1 MSDSY
6 AKLIVKIDSA
16 NSVYRVFGI
25 IVLVFVLGYTTSA
38 FAEEPR
44 LATFHETATILVDQ
58 RMSNNV
64 TASVSLQT
72 TSLHEFQIPEALDQK
87 IRNNTD
93 IVAVVI
99 TNENQ
104 CVLGVH
110 DDICILVNVRRIE
123 GEGGIQAAQ
132 QKARQAG
139 DAIIP
144 DINEFFGFNTKFHS
158 TFIHYDDKAN
168 QALGTQGQV
177 SGRGTISA
185 VYTTSFQNTD
195 FMFNRVSSALIPSQ
209 IRSLGGFYDIAQ
221 ALSKDDSSR
230 MTFTILPQGPHS
242 VMQLKVSENY
252 PGMANKIAQVEPLKY
267 LKVSEVKK
275 SDYYKVGFFPL
286 NSIVQVV
293 ILPKDESA
301 EASAS
306 SVIGAITKNNQTI
319 PSDLEKSGWFFN
331 SNSGKKIEAMYL
343 FGKEFSADS
352 ADLRITF
359 GKETFPAISTSI
371 GLTEIAIL
379 IGIGAAAAGAVV
391 YYLKGIRA
399 K

>member
-1 MSDSY
+1 M
-6 AKLIVKIDSA
+6 
-16 NSVYRVFGI
+16 YRSFGI
-25 IVLVFVLGYTTSA
+25 IFAVLALFYGASA

-58 RMSNNV
+58 RLSNNV

-72 TSLHEFQIPEALDQK
+72 TSLHEFQIPPALDEK

-93 IVAVVI
+93 IVAIVI

-104 CVLGVH
+104 CVLGVQ
-110 DDICILVNVRRIE
+110 DQICIMVNVRRVE

-139 DAIIP
+139 DAIIG
-144 DINEFFGFNTKFHS
+144 DINEFFGLDTQFHS
-158 TFIHYDDKAN
+158 AFIHYDDKAN

-185 VYTTSFQNTD
+185 VYTAQFQNTD
-195 FMFNRVSSALIPSQ
+195 FMFNRLSATLIPTQ
-209 IRSLGGFYDIAQ
+209 IRNLGGFYDIAQ
-221 ALSKDDSSR
+221 TLSKDEASR
-230 MTFTILPQGPHS
+230 TTFTILPQGPLS

-252 PGMANKIAQVEPLKY
+252 PNVAKDITQVEPLKY
-267 LKVSEVKK
+267 LKVNEVKK

-293 ILPKDESA
+293 ILPLDESA
-301 EASAS
+301 QAAAGSI
-306 SVIGAITKNNQTI
+306 IGATTRNNQTI
-319 PSDLEKSGWFFN
+319 PSDLETSGWFFE
-331 SNSGKKIEAMYL
+331 SSSGKRIEAMYL
-343 FGKEFSADS
+343 FGKEFSAD
-352 ADLRITF
+352 AQDLKITF
-359 GKETFPAISTSI
+359 GEQKPPIPVSI

-379 IGIGAAAAGAVV
+379 AGIGAAAAGAVV
-391 YYLKGIRA
+391 YYLKGIR
-399 K
+399 KS

>member
-1 MSDSY
+1 MIESY
-6 AKLIVKIDSA
+6 AKLIVKISSV
-16 NSVYRVFGI
+16 NSVYRVFGLI
-25 IVLVFVLGYTTSA
+25 FLVFVLGYTTMA

-58 RMSNNV
+58 RISNNV

-72 TSLHEFQIPEALDQK
+72 TSLHEFQIPASLDQK

-104 CVLGVH
+104 CVLGVQE
-110 DDICILVNVRRIE
+110 DICIMINVRRVE

-132 QKARQAG
+132 QKAKAAG
-139 DAIIP
+139 DDIIQ
-144 DINEFFGFNTKFHS
+144 DLNNFFGFETKFHS
-158 TFIHYDDKAN
+158 TFIHYDDKTN
-168 QALGTQGQV
+168 QELGTQGQV

-185 VYTTSFQNTD
+185 VYVASFQNTD
-195 FMFNRVSSALIPSQ
+195 FMFNRVSNALIPTQ
-209 IRSLGGFYDIAQ
+209 IRNLGGFYDIAQ
-221 ALSKDDSSR
+221 TLSKDDASR
-230 MTFTILPQGPHS
+230 MTFTILPQGPIS

-252 PGMANKIAQVEPLKY
+252 PGVAKEIVTVEPLKY
-267 LKVSEVKK
+267 LKVNQVKK

-293 ILPKDESA
+293 ILPEDETA
-301 EASAS
+301 QASANSIIGS
-306 SVIGAITKNNQTI
+306 SIKNNQTI
-319 PSDLEKSGWFFN
+319 PSSLETSGWFFN

-343 FGKEFSADS
+343 FGKEFSADGTE
-352 ADLRITF
+352 LKITF
-359 GKETFPAISTSI
+359 GEEKTVPVNI
-371 GLTEIAIL
+371 GMTEIAIL

-391 YYLKGIRA
+391 YYLKGI
-399 K
+399 KSK

>member
-1 MSDSY
+1 MVDSY

-16 NSVYRVFGI
+16 NFVYRVFAMLG
-25 IVLVFVLGYTTSA
+25 LVFVLGFTASI

-58 RMSNNV
+58 KISNNV

-72 TSLHEFQIPEALDQK
+72 TSLHEFQIPPALDQK
-87 IRNNTD
+87 IRNSTD

-104 CVLGVH
+104 CVLGVQ
-110 DDICILVNVRRIE
+110 DDICVLVNVKRQE
-123 GEGGIQAAQ
+123 GEVGIQAAQ
-132 QKARQAG
+132 QKARQVG
-139 DAIIP
+139 DSIIG
-144 DINEFFGFNTKFHS
+144 DINEFFGLDTEFHS

-168 QALGTQGQV
+168 RALETQGQV
-177 SGRGTISA
+177 SGRGVVSA
-185 VYTTSFQNTD
+185 VYTASFQNTD
-195 FMFNRVSSALIPSQ
+195 FMFNRVSSALIPNQ
-209 IRSLGGFYDIAQ
+209 IRSMGGFYEIAQ
-221 ALSKDDSSR
+221 TLSKDDSSR
-230 MTFTILPQGPHS
+230 MTFTILPKGPIS

-252 PGMANKIAQVEPLKY
+252 PGLAQSITTVEPLKY
-267 LKVSEVKK
+267 LKVNEIKK

-293 ILPKDESA
+293 ILPQDESA
-301 EASAS
+301 QAAADSI
-306 SVIGAITKNNQTI
+306 IGATVKNNQTV
-319 PSDLEKSGWFFN
+319 PADLETSGWFFN

-352 ADLRITF
+352 SDLKITF
-359 GKETFPAISTSI
+359 GKESLSIPANV
-371 GLTEIAIL
+371 GLQEIAIL
-379 IGIGAAAAGAVV
+379 VGIGAAAAGAVV

>member
-1 MSDSY
+1 MIESY

-16 NSVYRVFGI
+16 NFVYRVF
-25 IVLVFVLGYTTSA
+25 VLVVLAFVLGYTSMA

-72 TSLHEFQIPEALDQK
+72 TSLHEFQIPSLLDQK

-93 IVAVVI
+93 IVAVVL

-104 CVLGVH
+104 CVLGVQE
-110 DDICILVNVRRIE
+110 DICILVNVRRIE

-132 QKARQAG
+132 QNAKEAG
-139 DAIIP
+139 DSIIG
-144 DINEFFGFNTKFHS
+144 DINDFFGLETKFHS

-168 QALGTQGQV
+168 KELGTQGQV
-177 SGRGTISA
+177 SGRGTVSA
-185 VYTTSFQNTD
+185 VYTASFQNTD
-195 FMFNRVSSALIPSQ
+195 FMFNRVSSALIPTQ
-209 IRSLGGFYDIAQ
+209 IRNLGGFYDIAQ
-221 ALSKDDSSR
+221 TLSKDDSSR
-230 MTFTILPQGPHS
+230 MTFTILPQGPIS

-252 PGMANKIAQVEPLKY
+252 PGVAKEIVTVEPLKY
-267 LKVSEVKK
+267 LKVNQLKK

-293 ILPKDESA
+293 VLPQDESA
-301 EASAS
+301 QATAS
-306 SVIGAITKNNQTI
+306 SIISATIKNNQTI
-319 PSDLEKSGWFFN
+319 PSDLETSGWFFN

-352 ADLRITF
+352 ADLKIIFGEEKTIPVNIGMQEIT
-359 GKETFPAISTSI
+359 
-371 GLTEIAIL
+371 IL

-391 YYLKGIRA
+391 YYLKGIRS

>member
-1 MSDSY
+1 MVDSY

-16 NSVYRVFGI
+16 NFVYRVFAMLG
-25 IVLVFVLGYTTSA
+25 LVFVLGFTASI

-58 RMSNNV
+58 RISNNV

-72 TSLHEFQIPEALDQK
+72 TSLHEFQIPPALDQK
-87 IRNNTD
+87 IRNSTD

-104 CVLGVH
+104 CVLGVQ
-110 DDICILVNVRRIE
+110 DDICVLVNVKRQE

-132 QKARQAG
+132 QKARQTG
-139 DAIIP
+139 DAIIG
-144 DINEFFGFNTKFHS
+144 DINEFFGLDTEFHS

-168 QALGTQGQV
+168 RALETQGQV
-177 SGRGTISA
+177 SGRGVVSA
-185 VYTTSFQNTD
+185 VYTASFQNTD
-195 FMFNRVSSALIPSQ
+195 FMFNRVSSALIPNQ
-209 IRSLGGFYDIAQ
+209 IRSMGGFYEIAQ
-221 ALSKDDSSR
+221 TLSKDDSSR
-230 MTFTILPQGPHS
+230 MTFTILPKGPIS

-252 PGMANKIAQVEPLKY
+252 PGLAQSITTVEPLKY
-267 LKVSEVKK
+267 LKVNEIKK

-293 ILPKDESA
+293 ILPQDESA
-301 EASAS
+301 QAAAGSI
-306 SVIGAITKNNQTI
+306 IGATVKNNQTV
-319 PSDLEKSGWFFN
+319 PADLETSGWFFN

-352 ADLRITF
+352 SDLKITF
-359 GKETFPAISTSI
+359 GKESLSIPANV
-371 GLTEIAIL
+371 GLQEIAIL
-379 IGIGAAAAGAVV
+379 VGIGAAAAGAVV

>member
-1 MSDSY
+1 MIDSY

-16 NSVYRVFGI
+16 NSVYRVFVI
-25 IVLVFVLGYTTSA
+25 IALVFVLGYAADA

-58 RMSNNV
+58 RISNNV

-72 TSLHEFQIPEALDQK
+72 TSLHEFQIPQGLDQK

-104 CVLGVH
+104 CVLGVQE
-110 DDICILVNVRRIE
+110 DICVLVNVRRVE

-132 QKARQAG
+132 QKARLAG

-144 DINEFFGFNTKFHS
+144 DINEFFGLDAKFHS
-158 TFIHYDDKAN
+158 TFIHYDDKSN
-168 QALGTQGQV
+168 QELGTQGQV

-185 VYTTSFQNTD
+185 VYTASFQNTD
-195 FMFNRVSSALIPSQ
+195 FMFNRVSSALIPTQ
-209 IRSLGGFYDIAQ
+209 IRNLGGFYEVAQ

-230 MTFTILPQGPHS
+230 MTFTILPQGPIS

-252 PGMANKIAQVEPLKY
+252 PGIAKEIVHVEPLKY
-267 LKVSEVKK
+267 LKVSEIKK

-286 NSIVQVV
+286 NSIIQVV
-293 ILPKDESA
+293 ILPNDETA
-301 EASAS
+301 QASADS
-306 SVIGAITKNNQTI
+306 IIGSTIKNNQTI
-319 PSDLEKSGWFFN
+319 PTDLETSGWFFN

-343 FGKEFSADS
+343 FGKEFSAGGS
-352 ADLRITF
+352 DLKITF
-359 GKETFPAISTSI
+359 GKEPIVSANI
-371 GLTEIAIL
+371 GLAEIAIL
-379 IGIGAAAAGAVV
+379 VGIGAAAAGAVV
-391 YYLKGIRA
+391 YYLKGIKSR
-399 K
+399 

>member
-1 MSDSY
+1 MIESY
-6 AKLIVKIDSA
+6 AKLIVKISSV
-16 NSVYRVFGI
+16 NSVYRVFGLI
-25 IVLVFVLGYTTSA
+25 FLVFVLGYTTMA

-58 RMSNNV
+58 RISNNV

-72 TSLHEFQIPEALDQK
+72 TSLHEFQIPASLDQK

-104 CVLGVH
+104 CVLGVQE
-110 DDICILVNVRRIE
+110 DICIMINVRRVE

-132 QKARQAG
+132 QKAKAAG
-139 DAIIP
+139 DDIIQ
-144 DINEFFGFNTKFHS
+144 DLNDFFGFETKFHS
-158 TFIHYDDKAN
+158 TFIHYDDKTN
-168 QALGTQGQV
+168 QELGTQGQV

-185 VYTTSFQNTD
+185 VYVASFQNTD
-195 FMFNRVSSALIPSQ
+195 FMFNRVSSALIPTQ
-209 IRSLGGFYDIAQ
+209 IRNLGGFYDIAQ
-221 ALSKDDSSR
+221 TLSKDDASR
-230 MTFTILPQGPHS
+230 MTFTILPQGPIS

-252 PGMANKIAQVEPLKY
+252 PGVAKEIVTVEPLKY
-267 LKVSEVKK
+267 LKVNQVKK

-293 ILPKDESA
+293 ILPEDETA
-301 EASAS
+301 QASANSIIGS
-306 SVIGAITKNNQTI
+306 SIKNNQTI
-319 PSDLEKSGWFFN
+319 PSSLETSGWFFN

-343 FGKEFSADS
+343 FGKEFSADGTE
-352 ADLRITF
+352 LKITF
-359 GKETFPAISTSI
+359 GEEKTVPVNI
-371 GLTEIAIL
+371 GMTEIAIL

-391 YYLKGIRA
+391 YYLKGI
-399 K
+399 KSK